1 MPEMEINRKYS
12 RVVIPII
19 ILFIGISCT
28 FNPFFKDENI
38 ETMKISGQI
47 GLVDN
52 VSPEGVYI
60 WLEGFNLSETTDM
73 EGNFAMT
80 LPSPEA
86 QGLGSDFSGKLA
98 IFFYLANYRI
108 DSTTILFANGRLLT
122 DQSNIDNNGKI
133 IDKIILTNLINI
145 ETLIEPEIID
155 FRENNTFHITIILK
169 AFQETVSVGSLRE
182 LLLPGSGFIRTGLII
197 EPFDNPDANTIF
209 IDRPESFLWNDVLFA
224 NTEQTWV
231 LNISVNPD
239 AFTKGE
245 YRVVPYIL
253 VRQDGIPEGLIN
265 SISHHVE
272 EFCADYLKLPMKRID
287 GSFEVQAVGK

>member
-1 MPEMEINRKYS
+1 MEINRKYLKVS
-12 RVVIPII
+12 GPII
-19 ILFIGISCT
+19 ILFIGLSCT

-38 ETMKISGQI
+38 EAVKISGQI
-47 GLVDN
+47 GLADN
-52 VSPEGVYI
+52 VSPEGVYV
-60 WLEGFNLSETTDM
+60 WLEGFNISETTDM
-73 EGNFAMT
+73 DGNFSMT

-98 IFFYLANYRI
+98 IFFYLANYGI
-108 DSTTILFANGRLLT
+108 DSTIILFANGRLLK
-122 DQSNIDNNGKI
+122 DQSSIDNNGHI
-133 IDKIILTNLINI
+133 IDKTILNNLVNI

-155 FRENNTFHITIILK
+155 FKENNTFHITIILK

-182 LLLPGSGFIRTGLII
+182 LLPPGSGFVRTGLII
-197 EPFDNPDANTIF
+197 EPFDNPNANTIF

-239 AFTKGE
+239 AFTRGG
-245 YRVVPYIL
+245 YRVIPYIL
-253 VRQDGIPEGLIN
+253 VRQDGIPESLIN
-265 SISHHVE
+265 SISSHIN
-272 EFCADYLKLPMKRID
+272 EFCADYLQLPMKRID